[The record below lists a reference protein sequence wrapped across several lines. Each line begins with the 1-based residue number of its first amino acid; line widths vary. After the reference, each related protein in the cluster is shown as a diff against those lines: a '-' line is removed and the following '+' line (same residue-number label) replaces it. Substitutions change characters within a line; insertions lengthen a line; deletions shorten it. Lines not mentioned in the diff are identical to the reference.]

1 MIIASWNINGLR
13 SYQKK
18 YNLKDF
24 LEKYKIDILNLQ
36 ETKLIDGWD
45 AHQELELKNNWYID
59 QNIASIRKGYSGVAT
74 ISKGKVK
81 QLPILFENRRF
92 QEEGRILMFK
102 YHEYYMINIYFPQG
116 DRSKKDIPY
125 KLEVLEYIIK
135 WVQSI
140 HGKWIICGDFNM
152 ATEEIDLARPKY
164 NKNNNMFTFEEREK
178 MHQLKAVGAIDV
190 YRYMYPEKQ
199 NFTWWPYAYNAR
211 ERDVGWR
218 IDYIFVSEN
227 LKAKIK
233 RVEILKEVLGSD
245 HCPILVEIEEG
256 D

>member
-1 MIIASWNINGLR
+1 M
-13 SYQKK
+13 
-18 YNLKDF
+18 
-24 LEKYKIDILNLQ
+24 Q

-45 AHQELELKNNWYID
+45 AHQELGLKNNWYID
-59 QNIASIRKGYSGVAT
+59 QNIASIRKGYNGVAT
-74 ISKGKVK
+74 ISKVKVK

-92 QEEGRILMFK
+92 HGEGRILMFK

-125 KLEVLEYIIK
+125 KLEVLEYITK
-135 WVQSI
+135 WVQTI

-164 NKNNNMFTFEEREK
+164 NNNNMFTFEEREK
-178 MHQLKAVGAIDV
+178 MHQLREVGAIDV
-190 YRYMYPEKQ
+190 YRYMYPEEQK
-199 NFTWWPYAYNAR
+199 FTWWPYAYNAR

-227 LKAKIK
+227 LKANIK
-233 RVEILKEVLGSD
+233 RVSSQKSRDIKRKVRVRSLSNLSRNRGLNK
-245 HCPILVEIEEG
+245 
-256 D
+256 

>member
-1 MIIASWNINGLR
+1 M
-13 SYQKK
+13 
-18 YNLKDF
+18 
-24 LEKYKIDILNLQ
+24 Q

-190 YRYMYPEKQ
+190 YRYMYPEEQK
-199 NFTWWPYAYNAR
+199 FTWWPYAYNAR

-227 LKAKIK
+227 FKAKIK